1 MTNDNKPGV
10 PNKEIIPIVIKFT
23 GTLTFIEETNR
34 LKLYKNTNANN
45 ILFSNLIKVLSII
58 SPKKIYV

>member
-45 ILFSNLIKVLSII
+45 ILFSTLIKVLSII

>member
-23 GTLTFIEETNR
+23 GTLMFIEETNR

-45 ILFSNLIKVLSII
+45 ILFSTLIKVLSII